1 MNAKSFGVFLAQTRR
16 ERGLTQS
23 ALAEQLHVTDKAVSR
38 WERGLGFPD
47 IGTLEPLAQALG
59 LTLEELMQAG
69 RSPDAPIVPA
79 RQLQPAR
86 ALLEPPAG
94 IEWRSVRIFLFWAA
108 AAVAVA
114 ALFLLPAQVATQWH
128 LQDGILY
135 PGTVLPTPLFYLS
148 RLGFTVLML
157 LVWKNFEQGSFF
169 LSLLIWLRV
178 LYPQFVPW
186 FTLGWQLF
194 CCLLCYLASA
204 PVVSEIITL
213 LFNR

>member
-1 MNAKSFGVFLAQTRR
+1 MNAKSFGAFLAQTRR

-69 RSPDAPIVPA
+69 RSPDAPIVLA

-86 ALLEPPAG
+86 PLLEPPAG
-94 IEWRSVRIFLFWAA
+94 IEWRSVRIFLFWTA

-128 LQDGILY
+128 LQDGVLY
-135 PGTVLPTPLFYLS
+135 PGAVLPMPLFYLS
-148 RLGFTVLML
+148 RLGFTFLML
-157 LVWKNFEQGSFF
+157 LVWKNFDRFFSRSWYGCASCTRSLPRGSRWVGNCSAAFCA
-169 LSLLIWLRV
+169 IWLR
-178 LYPQFVPW
+178 PRW
-186 FTLGWQLF
+186 
-194 CCLLCYLASA
+194 
-204 PVVSEIITL
+204 
-213 LFNR
+213 